1 MNHFCKN
8 LFYNFFR
15 CGITGWCMEICFTAL
30 GALPG
35 KNRELTGHT
44 SLWMFPIYGCAAFLA
59 PVSCLI
65 KKRPVWFRGL
75 TYMSLI
81 FGAEYLS
88 GRLLKKHHCC
98 PWDYSHSP
106 FHIQSLIRLDY
117 APYWFCAGLFFEHLL
132 NRQARLP
139 RHYHSAFQRQT
150 SPKSL
155 HTVMH

>member
-59 PVSCLI
+59 PVSRLI
-65 KKRPVWFRGL
+65 KKRSVLFRGL

-81 FGAEYLS
+81 FGGEYLS
-88 GRLLKKHHCC
+88 GMLLKKYHCC
-98 PWDYSHSP
+98 PWDYGHSP
-106 FHIQSLIRLDY
+106 FHIQGLIRLDY
-117 APYWFCAGLFFEHLL
+117 APYWFGAGLFFEQLL
-132 NRQARLP
+132 KSRNP
-139 RHYHSAFQRQT
+139 RSQFTKVNA
-150 SPKSL
+150 PKRA
-155 HTVMH
+155 MH